1 MNTSEKLKVRWEQ
14 EKLFSKKSSLK
25 VSVEVSIN
33 LCKDIREEVYG
44 VFLES
49 EMIRA
54 KKELRISTLR
64 TEALERH

>member
-1 MNTSEKLKVRWEQ
+1 MNTSEKLIVRWEQ

-25 VSVEVSIN
+25 VSVEVSVN

>member
-1 MNTSEKLKVRWEQ
+1 MNTLEKLIVRWDHG
-14 EKLFSKKSSLK
+14 KLFSKKSSLK

-64 TEALERH
+64 TEAVERH